1 MKHLPVSNSN
11 TVANQYNQWPLST
24 EDMENIGARMDT
36 LIGCICELEQ
46 RCREIS
52 ETMPKVEPR
61 SKSILIEMKQN
72 LLLPQAQSLANRVD
86 SLWRILKCA
95 ELLDSMAP
103 NERIFNCID
112 TNLIPNAI
120 DELTRNIPELKIH
133 CELNMESAVRF
144 IQSEKL
150 ILGDSGPELDKNHST
165 ANHVIQLPNWFEEE
179 QYNHY
184 RVEIKAI
191 TDELSQLDEQQK
203 LIDEILSLTNASFFT
218 TPQERQD

>member
-1 MKHLPVSNSN
+1 MNHLSVSNSN
-11 TVANQYNQWPLST
+11 TIAVQYNQWPLST
-24 EDMENIGARMDT
+24 EDMENIGSRMDT
-36 LIGCICELEQ
+36 LIGCICELDQ
-46 RCREIS
+46 RCREIG

-165 ANHVIQLPNWFEEE
+165 TNHVIQLPNWFEEE